1 MNVLLIQI
9 QASYRTYLQETTI
22 ANGAEFRKDLTKT
35 VTHLIAQQASGAKY
49 KFATQ
54 WSIKVVS
61 AKWFSDSL
69 ERGMIL
75 DETRYDPLL
84 PPQEQGVGAWNRGQ
98 VQAPVKRK
106 TTTESSNTRSR
117 KLRRVASSKLG
128 DQNEGIWGDI
138 IGGGFNSSEK
148 VNSASLDKVSS
159 VDSQTKEASI
169 PQQTKTLHNQ
179 LLADLPGPDDPD
191 EHAASEQEGFLQGC
205 YFYIHGFSSKQVR
218 ALSYSCQCAACKTD
232 IHRSTFFDIILA

>member
-1 MNVLLIQI
+1 L
-9 QASYRTYLQETTI
+9 YRNYLQETTI

-35 VTHLIAQQASGAKY
+35 VTHLIAQQPSGAKY

-54 WSIKVVS
+54 WSIKIVS

-98 VQAPVKRK
+98 VQVPAKRK

-138 IGGGFNSSEK
+138 IGGGFSSSEK
-148 VNSASLDKVSS
+148 VNSVSLDDGGAS
-159 VDSQTKEASI
+159 VDPQTKDASI
-169 PQQTKTLHNQ
+169 IQKPKTLNNE
-179 LLADLPGPDDPD
+179 LLADLPSTDDPD
-191 EHAASEQEGFLQGC
+191 DHASSEQKGFLQGC
-205 YFYIHGFSSKQVR
+205 YFHIHGFSSKQVR
-218 ALSYSCQCAACKTD
+218 ALFCSYQCVACKANM
-232 IHRSTFFDIILA
+232 RRWMFFGIILL